1 MVQALQ
7 IPLRMRIDN
16 AANIYPAALT
26 KKSASLFRMSVTLTE
41 PVDVSLLQE
50 ALETVSERIPTF
62 RCRLQSGSFWWHLKR
77 QKKAPQVRPLAPL
90 NRPHFRDN
98 GGFLYRVSPDGCRI
112 VLDVFHALTDGTG
125 AETFLLTLTGE
136 YLRLRYGIDI
146 VYGGKVL
153 DPRDRPAADEL
164 GDAFKKVFSGR
175 RGELEK
181 SDDAYHIKGKKLPF
195 AGLRDCCVTVSA
207 GQVQR
212 LCAMYGCTVTELV
225 TAAMVCSLQDM
236 HREDPDPARLS
247 VLRVSVPVNL
257 RPFYGSRTLR
267 NFASYV
273 NLGVDVKDG
282 YLPFGELVHR
292 IRVQKREMLRRENLE
307 PKIAANVS
315 LEENVAV
322 RCIPLFIKK
331 PVIDAVNRH
340 HGDRYFS
347 QTLSSLGR
355 VELPE
360 SMRPYVVDFDF
371 ILGRQRNNAGATT
384 CTTCGDRLHIHFSR
398 SIADDRFERGVVA
411 LFHELGFRAEVVHGI
426 LA

>member
-26 KKSASLFRMSVTLTE
+26 KKYASLFRMSVTLTE
-41 PVDVSLLQE
+41 PVDVRLLQE
-50 ALETVSERIPTF
+50 ALETVSERMPTF
-62 RCRLQSGSFWWHLKR
+62 RCRLESGSFWWHLKR
-77 QKKAPQVRPLAPL
+77 QKKAPQVKPLAPL
-90 NRPHFRDN
+90 SRPHFRDN

-136 YLRLRYGIDI
+136 YLRLRNGIDI

-153 DPRDRPAADEL
+153 DPRDSASADEL
-164 GDAFKKVFSGR
+164 NDAFKTVFSGR
-175 RGELEK
+175 HGELEK
-181 SDDAYHIKGKKLPF
+181 SDDAYHMKGKKLPF
-195 AGLRDCCVTVSA
+195 AGLRDCCVTVPA
-207 GQVQR
+207 DKVQG

-225 TAAMVCSLQDM
+225 TAAMICSLQDV
-236 HREDPDPARLS
+236 HRNDPDPKRLS

-257 RPFYGSRTLR
+257 RPFYGRRTIR

-273 NLGVDVKDG
+273 NLGVDVRDG
-282 YLPFGELVHR
+282 YLPFGELVQR
-292 IRVQKREMLRRENLE
+292 IRTQKREMLLKENLE

-315 LEENVAV
+315 LEENYAL

-331 PVIDAVNRH
+331 PVIDLVNRL

-355 VELPE
+355 VEVPE
-360 SMRPYVVDFDF
+360 AMRPYVADFDF
-371 ILGRQRNNAGATT
+371 ILGRQRSNAGATT
-384 CTTCGDRLHIHFSR
+384 CTTCGNRLHIHFSR
-398 SIADDRFERGVVA
+398 SIADDRFERQFIA
-411 LFHELGFRAEVVHGI
+411 LFHELGFQAEVADGI

>member
-1 MVQALQ
+1 MSRKTAIDLGTSTLQ
-7 IPLRMRIDN
+7 IYVDGKGVVLNEP
-16 AANIYPAALT
+16 
-26 KKSASLFRMSVTLTE
+26 SVIAVDKYLNKVTRVGREAVELIGRE
-41 PVDVSLLQE
+41 PEGIEVVRPIRDGVISRFSH
-50 ALETVSERIPTF
+50 TVVM
-62 RCRLQSGSFWWHLKR
+62 LKR
-77 QKKAPQVRPLAPL
+77 FYAKACGRTLLPPSVVITVPSIVTDVEEHAVRDAA
-90 NRPHFRDN
+90 
-98 GGFLYRVSPDGCRI
+98 V
-112 VLDVFHALTDGTG
+112 
-125 AETFLLTLTGE
+125 
-136 YLRLRYGIDI
+136 ID
-146 VYGGKVL
+146 
-153 DPRDRPAADEL
+153 A
-164 GDAFKKVFSGR
+164 
-175 RGELEK
+175 
-181 SDDAYHIKGKKLPF
+181 
-195 AGLRDCCVTVSA
+195 T
-207 GQVQR
+207 
-212 LCAMYGCTVTELV
+212 
-225 TAAMVCSLQDM
+225 
-236 HREDPDPARLS
+236 EDPDPARLS

-411 LFHELGFRAEVVHGI
+411 LFHELGFRVEVVHGI